1 MIYNKNIIYIIIMNS
16 AEIAKKDIQDIINNK
31 YKQELYYKFVHAN
44 HSDKCSCLICINY
57 YKSKSK
63 L

>member
-1 MIYNKNIIYIIIMNS
+1 MNS
-16 AEIAKKDIQDIINNK
+16 AEIAKKDIENIINNK
-31 YKQELYYKFVHAN
+31 YKQELYYKFVHNN
-44 HSDKCSCLICINY
+44 HSDKCECLICINF

>member
-1 MIYNKNIIYIIIMNS
+1 MNS
-16 AEIAKKDIQDIINNK
+16 ADIARKDIQDIINNK
-31 YKQELYYKFVHAN
+31 YKQELFYKFVYNN

>member
-1 MIYNKNIIYIIIMNS
+1 MNS
-16 AEIAKKDIQDIINNK
+16 VEIARKDIEDIINNK
-31 YKQELYYKFVHAN
+31 YKQELYYKFIYNN
-44 HSDKCSCLICINY
+44 HSNNCKCLICINY